1 MVQAVSIHDTGAA
14 QSNGNSTTANM
25 ATPSGSDSMPYLSTE
40 PAPNANWAITLK
52 DKIIAITGA
61 NRGIGLGLAEV
72 CLANNAAAVYSLDLL
87 EPGDEFNALAKKNP
101 NRFKYLH
108 MDVTDEP
115 SIAKTINQIVEAEG
129 AIHGMVANAGMT
141 KHQPALD
148 FTREQ
153 VEQMYKLNVFG
164 AFSCAQAAARKFIEL
179 GIKGSIVFTASMTS
193 YRPNRAGPSAPY
205 GGTKAALRNMTHTLA
220 MEWAQ
225 YGIRVNSI
233 SPGFVRTQ
241 MTAKIES
248 APDFETKM
256 KYYGGM
262 PRLALPQELGGAYV
276 YLLSDTASYT
286 TGIDI
291 PVAGIVGAW

>member
-1 MVQAVSIHDTGAA
+1 MSSHQEEEQESI
-14 QSNGNSTTANM
+14 
-25 ATPSGSDSMPYLSTE
+25 PYLSTQ
-40 PAPNANWAITLK
+40 PAPDANWQVTLNNK
-52 DKIIAITGA
+52 VIAITGA

-72 CLANNAAAVYSLDLL
+72 CLANSAAVVYSLDLS
-87 EPGDEFNALAKKNP
+87 EPDNEEFAALAKKNP
-101 NRFKYLH
+101 NRLKYLH

-115 SIAKTINQIVEAEG
+115 SIKKTLDQIVEAEG
-129 AIHGMVANAGMT
+129 ALHGMVANAGMT
-141 KHQPALD
+141 RHQPALD

-153 VEQMYKLNVFG
+153 VEEIYRLNVFG

-179 GIKGSIVFTASMTS
+179 GVKGSIVFTASMTS

-220 MEWAQ
+220 MEWAPH
-225 YGIRVNSI
+225 GIRVNSI

-241 MTAKIES
+241 MTAKIEA
-248 APDFETKM
+248 APDFQTKM

-262 PRLALPQELGGAYV
+262 PRLAMPQELGGAYV
-276 YLLSDTASYT
+276 YLLSDAASYT

>member
-1 MVQAVSIHDTGAA
+1 MVQAVSIHETGAA
-14 QSNGNSTTANM
+14 AQQNGNGTTATM
-25 ATPSGSDSMPYLSTE
+25 EGSEPMPYLSTE
-40 PAPNANWAITLK
+40 PAPNASWAVTLSNK
-52 DKIIAITGA
+52 VVAVTGA

-72 CLANNAAAVYSLDLL
+72 FLANNAACVYSLDVL
-87 EPGDEFNALAKKNP
+87 EPGEEFHALAKKNP

-108 MDVTDEP
+108 MDVTNEA
-115 SIAKTINQIVEAEG
+115 SIAKTVDQIVEAEG

-141 KHQPALD
+141 RHQPALD
-148 FTREQ
+148 FSREQ
-153 VEQMYKLNVFG
+153 VEQLFKLNVFG

-205 GGTKAALRNMTHTLA
+205 GGTKAAVRNMTHTLG
-220 MEWAQ
+220 MEWAKH
-225 YGIRVNSI
+225 GIRVNSV